1 MTAEWLGLTLTGMAA
16 IVLLTLTGFLGGRI
30 WERRALIQDWRD
42 QDKAWQDLADF
53 VVEVEKMRAD
63 LFGQH
68 LIQLPEPGGQAPPG
82 PPYPTDAVPC
92 IFHGSHQAT
101 DPPCDPPE
109 DTDWLANSGILFAL
123 DQQSQL
129 DEFARWINSW
139 TPPKLPAPR
148 RGSQA
153 SLRAGRKG

>member
-1 MTAEWLGLTLTGMAA
+1 MPEFVIYAALIGMAA
-16 IVLLTLTGFLGGRI
+16 FALTGFLAGRA
-30 WERRALIQDWRD
+30 WERRSLIADWKD
-42 QDKAWQDLADF
+42 QDKAWHELADF

-68 LIQLPEPGGQAPPG
+68 LIEMPQPDRGPAPD
-82 PPYPTDAVPC
+82 YPADAVPC
-92 IFHGSHQAT
+92 IFHGSHRAA

-123 DQQSQL
+123 DQQHQL

-139 TPPKLPAPR
+139 TPPALPAHR

-153 SLRAGRKG
+153 S